1 MSQMSDY
8 LENEFL
14 DHILRVGS
22 FTMPAGSYLA
32 LYLSNPADDNSGS
45 EISGNGYARQSTTW
59 AVASAG
65 SSSNSSQETFT
76 ASGGN
81 WGTVTHWAV
90 FDAVSAGNMLFYAS
104 LDVARIINNGDSL
117 VFEIG
122 DLTVTAS

>member
-122 DLTVTAS
+122 DLTVMAS